1 MFSNKDNQDIGIL
14 DHKGYNKNPLTGE
27 SYSKQYKIYSLTS
40 DKPWSKLPMAKYRK
54 EIIEKITNNR
64 VNIITA
70 GTGAG
75 KSVIVPRCALH
86 AVNYKG
92 KVAMTVPKRML
103 ARGAAEWTAKNLD
116 VELGKEVGFQHR
128 DSIISAGTEIEVK
141 GTIIKVTEDRPS
153 YDKYLTK
160 LLFATDG
167 TINAKILNDKYQEK
181 PGSLDIIIID
191 EAHERSNSIDLL
203 LYLTKQILENN
214 PNFKLI
220 ILSATID
227 TSLFSDYYSD
237 FSPVISEYPGATPFK
252 TDKHFLDV
260 PTSNYI
266 KDGALTINNILKQ
279 KKEKK
284 SIFNEGAILMFVP
297 TLGDARK
304 VCEELKKLKI
314 HEQGYT
320 PFCVELSSKVPK
332 QDKEYAVHIDKYKNA
347 EGGPYSRKIVTS
359 TNIAESSITIDGAGY
374 VIDSGLELNIKYNP
388 FRDSIKI
395 EKAFISQAQAKQ
407 RWGRVGRR
415 DEGRIY
421 CLYTLQEYQDFDIFP
436 EPEIAI
442 KNIEELLLSLSQIAE
457 PEIGRKK
464 INVNDVVNILENFIT
479 PPDSIFIETAID
491 NIKLIGC
498 LDDSQNFTNVGL
510 ILGKLMLPVRFG
522 RILLESIIYNEK
534 FMGIKLTAILTAIGS
549 IEGIIGFSKIDKSNP
564 FLNETSEVLTILN
577 IYNAFSSLN
586 DEEKEI
592 QFCKDNKLKYDSLK
606 KIEKIIDSIEQ
617 TLDEYPNIYR
627 KKEIL
632 NALKIKEKDLIK
644 YESSNDLAAHLI
656 LSGTVM
662 NLSKKLKSGK
672 FRNCIPN
679 IIDSFSINKSTVK
692 TIDSEYL
699 VYGSII
705 TFEGKPPTFGLFTV
719 LTDSVIQNLK
729 KRLNNNYIQCLQKE
743 EYTPEDVEKFKK
755 RLQITDDFNNDH
767 IPELNISKLK
777 DFVASDTDTDWSLF
791 WPLYISPDLAALP
804 RLSQLLRQ
812 FNRDA
817 ADVGT
822 LNDDLIFGTDMISHK
837 ASDTINLIKIVT
849 GSYEQ
854 LLKKYNEKL
863 EEVEQKEKAVNK
875 LKDKLFE
882 FKGQINIIIT
892 KLRQNSKQIRVMQ
905 LKLNTLDQKNKDDAH
920 KHSKF
925 LKSVINLE
933 KVILPKT
940 IEKMELIEKTFE
952 KKKVE
957 FENKVNE
964 LERKNEETQ
973 IVEDALNMMKT
984 KLEQIVLIKGG
995 GLVANNVVNQYGGLF
1010 TNPLKIKTRSILKP
1024 LSNNK
1029 IIFKSNEQLI
1039 KKFDNEEIVHILN
1052 YNKVDKSYIINNDR
1066 NHLTSIFKLLIL
1078 AKLNKINGKSNLK
1091 RIADILNMKN
1101 IHNLSEDKLKDKI
1114 SKKIKL

>member
-1 MFSNKDNQDIGIL
+1 MFSNKNNQDIGIL
-14 DHKGYNKNPLTGE
+14 DHKGYYKNPLTGE
-27 SYSKQYKIYSLTS
+27 PYSKQYKIYSLTS
-40 DKPWSKLPMAKYRK
+40 EKPWSKLPMAKYRK
-54 EIIEKITNNR
+54 EIIQNITNNR

-103 ARGAAEWTAKNLD
+103 AKGAAEWTAKNLD

-141 GTIIKVTEDRPS
+141 GTKIKVTEDRPS
-153 YDKYLTK
+153 YDKSLTK

-167 TINAKILNDKYQEK
+167 TINGKILNNKYLEK

-191 EAHERSNSIDLL
+191 EAHERSKSIDLL

-214 PNFKLI
+214 KNFKLI

-227 TSLFSDYYSD
+227 TTLFSNYYSD
-237 FSPVISEYPGATPFK
+237 FNPLVSEYPGATPFK
-252 TDKHFLDV
+252 TQLSFLNT
-260 PTSNYI
+260 PSANYI
-266 KDGALTINNILKQ
+266 TDGAEQIHNILTQ
-279 KKEKK
+279 KKERKN
-284 SIFNEGAILMFVP
+284 IFNNGAILMFVP

-304 VCEELKKLKI
+304 VCEELEKLKI
-314 HEQGYT
+314 QKQGYM
-320 PFCVELSSKVPK
+320 PFCVELSSKVSK
-332 QDKEYAVHIDKYKNA
+332 KDKEYAVHIDKYKSA
-347 EGGPYSRKIVTS
+347 QDGPYTRKVVTS
-359 TNIAESSITIDGAGY
+359 TNIAESSITIDGIGY
-374 VIDSGLELNIKYNP
+374 IIDSGLELNINYNP
-388 FRDSIKI
+388 FRDSEII
-395 EKAFISQAQAKQ
+395 EKKFISRAQAKQ

-421 CLYTLQEYQDFDIFP
+421 CLYTNQEYIDFDIYP
-436 EPEIAI
+436 EPEITI
-442 KNIEELLLSLSQIAE
+442 KNIEGLLLNISQIAE
-457 PEIGRKK
+457 PEVGRKK
-464 INVNDVVNILENFIT
+464 ININDVVNILEDFIT

-498 LDDSQNFTNVGL
+498 LDESQNFTNLG
-510 ILGKLMLPVRFG
+510 ITIGKLMLPPRFG
-522 RILLESIIYNEK
+522 RILLESIVYNEK
-534 FMGIKLTAILTAIGS
+534 LMGIKLSAILTAIGS
-549 IEGIIGFSKIDKSNP
+549 IEGIVGFSKMDESNG
-564 FLNETSEVLTILN
+564 FVNNTSEVLTILN
-577 IYNAFSSLN
+577 IYNGFSSLN
-586 DEEKEI
+586 DEEQIK
-592 QFCKDNKLKYDSLK
+592 FCEDNKFKYDALK
-606 KIEKIIDSIEQ
+606 KIEKVIESIEK
-617 TLDEYPNIYR
+617 TLDESPKLFSKIEIMKVLNI
-627 KKEIL
+627 K
-632 NALKIKEKDLIK
+632 NKDIIQ

-662 NLSKKLKSGK
+662 NLSKKLKSGQ

-679 IIDSFSINKSTVK
+679 IIDSFSVKKSSIKSVNF
-692 TIDSEYL
+692 EYL
-699 VYGSII
+699 IYGSI
-705 TFEGKPPTFGLFTV
+705 TVFQEKPPLFGLLTLLSKTV
-719 LTDSVIQNLK
+719 IKNLK

-743 EYTPEDVEKFKK
+743 EYTPEDIEKFKK
-755 RLQITDDFNNDH
+755 RLQITDDFNKDH
-767 IPELNISKLK
+767 IPELNILNLK
-777 DFVASDTDTDWSLF
+777 NFVASETDTDWSLF

-822 LNDDLIFGTDMISHK
+822 LNDDLIFGTDMIVHK

-854 LLKKYNEKL
+854 LLNKYDEKL
-863 EEVEQKEKAVNK
+863 EEIEQKEKAVNK
-875 LKDKLFE
+875 LKDKLGE
-882 FKGQINIIIT
+882 FKGQIGIIIS
-892 KLRQNSKQIRVMQ
+892 KLNQNSKQIRTMQ
-905 LKLNTLDQKNKDDAH
+905 LKLDTLDQKNKDDAH

-925 LKSVINLE
+925 LKSVITLE
-933 KVILPKT
+933 KVILPNT
-940 IEKMELIEKTFE
+940 IKKMKLIEVNFE

-957 FENKVNE
+957 FQQKLDE

-995 GLVANNVVNQYGGLF
+995 GLVVNNVVNQYGGLLK
-1010 TNPLKIKTRSILKP
+1010 NPLQIKTRAILKP

-1029 IIFKSNEQLI
+1029 IIFKTNQQLFE
-1039 KKFDNEEIVHILN
+1039 KFDNEEIIHILN
-1052 YNKVDKSYIINNDR
+1052 YNKLDKNYIKQNNR
-1066 NHLTSIFKLLIL
+1066 NHLTSVFKLLIL
-1078 AKLNKINGKSNLK
+1078 AKINKIDDKQNLK
-1091 RIADILNMKN
+1091 RIANMLNMKN
-1101 IHNLSEDKLKDKI
+1101 IHNLSYDKLKEKI